1 MPRMNGTGPAGQGP
15 LTGRG
20 QGLCGIPGLNRSQA
34 ISQQSSSWFGRL
46 LQGVLGG
53 FGLGTYSA
61 RRGSGRGMG
70 GFRGQGQ
77 GRRRSF

>member
-15 LTGRG
+15 LTGRR

-34 ISQQSSSWFGRL
+34 TLQQSSNWFGRL

-53 FGLGTYSA
+53 FGLGTYGA
-61 RRGSGRGMG
+61 RRGSGRSRG

-77 GRRRSF
+77 GGR